1 MSDVEEI
8 APPTTRAKAATPRD
22 KRKQRRFE
30 RIKAAARELF
40 LRDGYQATTLREIAK
55 KARVSA
61 ATIVVHFG
69 DKDELVALLY
79 NEDQKVVTEQ
89 AYLELSE
96 SKDFL
101 DQSIDGFR
109 HYYRYFALYPNF
121 IRAILQ
127 TTSLYHPTSMPSR
140 PAGESAM
147 RSVTRIKRTVEI
159 ARKRGEITIEEA
171 DDALAFLIFGV
182 YLTEIRWWL
191 GSGNLDVELGL
202 ARLRHGLGILLRGLS
217 PGKRLSFV
225 DVTAATSISNRRT

>member
-1 MSDVEEI
+1 M
-8 APPTTRAKAATPRD
+8 
-22 KRKQRRFE
+22 
-30 RIKAAARELF
+30 
-40 LRDGYQATTLREIAK
+40 TTLRAIAK

-79 NEDQKVVTEQ
+79 NEDQRAITEQ

-96 SKDFL
+96 SKGYL

-140 PAGESAM
+140 PAGELAM

-159 ARKRGEITIEEA
+159 ARKRGEITIEES
-171 DDALAFLIFGV
+171 DDELAFIIFGI

-202 ARLRHGLGILLRGLS
+202 ARLRHALSILQRGLS
-217 PGKRLSFV
+217 ASKQLSPVKDEPPGR
-225 DVTAATSISNRRT
+225 TSTDFCSI

>member
-1 MSDVEEI
+1 M
-8 APPTTRAKAATPRD
+8 
-22 KRKQRRFE
+22 
-30 RIKAAARELF
+30 
-40 LRDGYQATTLREIAK
+40 TTLRAIAK

-79 NEDQKVVTEQ
+79 NEDQRAITEQ

-96 SKDFL
+96 SKGYL

-109 HYYRYFALYPNF
+109 HYHRYFALYPNF

-140 PAGESAM
+140 PAGELAM
-147 RSVTRIKRTVEI
+147 RSSLRASNEPSRLRASG
-159 ARKRGEITIEEA
+159 ARLQLRRVMMNWHLSFSGI
-171 DDALAFLIFGV
+171 

-202 ARLRHGLGILLRGLS
+202 ARLRHALSILQRGLS
-217 PGKRLSFV
+217 ASKQLSPVKDEPPGR
-225 DVTAATSISNRRT
+225 TSTDFCSI

>member
-1 MSDVEEI
+1 V
-8 APPTTRAKAATPRD
+8 
-22 KRKQRRFE
+22 
-30 RIKAAARELF
+30 
-40 LRDGYQATTLREIAK
+40 TTLRAIAK

-79 NEDQKVVTEQ
+79 NEDQRAITEQ

-96 SKDFL
+96 SKGYL

-109 HYYRYFALYPNF
+109 HYHRYFALYPNF

-159 ARKRGEITIEEA
+159 ARKRGEITIEES
-171 DDALAFLIFGV
+171 DDELAFIIFGI

-202 ARLRHGLGILLRGLS
+202 ARLRHALSILQRGLS
-217 PGKRLSFV
+217 ASKQLSPVKDEPPGR
-225 DVTAATSISNRRT
+225 TSTDFCSI

>member
-1 MSDVEEI
+1 M
-8 APPTTRAKAATPRD
+8 
-22 KRKQRRFE
+22 
-30 RIKAAARELF
+30 
-40 LRDGYQATTLREIAK
+40 TTLRAIAK

-79 NEDQKVVTEQ
+79 NEDQRAITEQ

-96 SKDFL
+96 SKGYL

-109 HYYRYFALYPNF
+109 HYHRYFALYPNF

-140 PAGESAM
+140 PAGELAM

-159 ARKRGEITIEEA
+159 ARK
-171 DDALAFLIFGV
+171 
-182 YLTEIRWWL
+182 
-191 GSGNLDVELGL
+191 
-202 ARLRHGLGILLRGLS
+202 
-217 PGKRLSFV
+217 PGR
-225 DVTAATSISNRRT
+225 DYN

>member
-1 MSDVEEI
+1 MSDVTEI
-8 APPTTRAKAATPRD
+8 GQPTTATKAATPRD
-22 KRKQRRFE
+22 KRKRRRFE
-30 RIKAAARELF
+30 RIKAVGRELF
-40 LRDGYQATTLREIAK
+40 LKDGYQATTLRAIAK
-55 KARVSA
+55 KAKVSA

-79 NEDQKVVTEQ
+79 SEDQKTITEQ

-96 SKDFL
+96 SKGFL

-159 ARKRGEITIEEA
+159 ARRRREITIEES
-171 DDALAFLIFGV
+171 DDALAFIIFGV

-202 ARLRHGLGILLRGLS
+202 ARLRHALSILQRGFSSGTNLS
-217 PGKRLSFV
+217 VCK
-225 DVTAATSISNRRT
+225 DAAAPQ

>member
-1 MSDVEEI
+1 M
-8 APPTTRAKAATPRD
+8 
-22 KRKQRRFE
+22 
-30 RIKAAARELF
+30 
-40 LRDGYQATTLREIAK
+40 TTLRAIAK

-79 NEDQKVVTEQ
+79 NEDQRAITEQ

-96 SKDFL
+96 SKGYL

-109 HYYRYFALYPNF
+109 HYHRYFALYPNF

-159 ARKRGEITIEEA
+159 ARKRGEITIEES
-171 DDALAFLIFGV
+171 DDELAFIIFGI

-202 ARLRHGLGILLRGLS
+202 ARLRHALSILQRGLS
-217 PGKRLSFV
+217 ASKQLSPVKDEPPGR
-225 DVTAATSISNRRT
+225 TSTDFCSI

>member
-1 MSDVEEI
+1 MSDVAEI
-8 APPTTRAKAATPRD
+8 GRSTTATRAATPRG

-30 RIKAAARELF
+30 RIKTAARELF
-40 LRDGYQATTLREIAK
+40 LKDGYQATTLRAIAK

-79 NEDQKVVTEQ
+79 SEDQKIITEQ

-96 SKDFL
+96 SKGFL

-159 ARKRGEITIEEA
+159 ARKRGEITIAES
-171 DDALAFLIFGV
+171 DDALAFIVFGL

-191 GSGNLDVELGL
+191 GSGNLDVEIGL
-202 ARLRHGLGILLRGLS
+202 ARLRHALSILQRGLS
-217 PGKRLSFV
+217 PSKQLPASQR
-225 DVTAATSISNRRT
+225 

>member
-1 MSDVEEI
+1 M
-8 APPTTRAKAATPRD
+8 
-22 KRKQRRFE
+22 
-30 RIKAAARELF
+30 
-40 LRDGYQATTLREIAK
+40 TTLRAIAK

-79 NEDQKVVTEQ
+79 NEDQRAITEQ

-96 SKDFL
+96 SKGYL

-109 HYYRYFALYPNF
+109 HYHRYFALYPNF

-159 ARKRGEITIEEA
+159 ARKRGEITIEES
-171 DDALAFLIFGV
+171 DDELAFIIFGI
-182 YLTEIRWWL
+182 YLTEIRWWP

-202 ARLRHGLGILLRGLS
+202 ARLRHALSILQRGLS
-217 PGKRLSFV
+217 ASKQLSPVKDEPPGR
-225 DVTAATSISNRRT
+225 TSTDFCSI

>member
-1 MSDVEEI
+1 M
-8 APPTTRAKAATPRD
+8 
-22 KRKQRRFE
+22 
-30 RIKAAARELF
+30 
-40 LRDGYQATTLREIAK
+40 TTLRAIAK

-79 NEDQKVVTEQ
+79 NEDQRAITEQ

-96 SKDFL
+96 SKGYL

-109 HYYRYFALYPNF
+109 HYHRYFALYPNF

-140 PAGESAM
+140 PAGELAM

-159 ARKRGEITIEEA
+159 ARKRGEITIEES
-171 DDALAFLIFGV
+171 DDELAFIIFGI

-202 ARLRHGLGILLRGLS
+202 ARLRHALSILQRGLS
-217 PGKRLSFV
+217 ASKQLSPVKDEPPGR
-225 DVTAATSISNRRT
+225 TSTDFCSI

>member
-1 MSDVEEI
+1 M
-8 APPTTRAKAATPRD
+8 
-22 KRKQRRFE
+22 
-30 RIKAAARELF
+30 
-40 LRDGYQATTLREIAK
+40 TTLRAIAK

-79 NEDQKVVTEQ
+79 NEDQRAITEQ

-96 SKDFL
+96 SKGYL

-109 HYYRYFALYPNF
+109 HHHRYFALYPNF

-140 PAGESAM
+140 PAGELAM

-159 ARKRGEITIEEA
+159 ARKRGEITIEES
-171 DDALAFLIFGV
+171 DDELAFIIFGI

-202 ARLRHGLGILLRGLS
+202 ARLRHALSILQRGLS
-217 PGKRLSFV
+217 ASKQLSPVKDEPPGR
-225 DVTAATSISNRRT
+225 TSTDFCSI

>member
-1 MSDVEEI
+1 V
-8 APPTTRAKAATPRD
+8 
-22 KRKQRRFE
+22 
-30 RIKAAARELF
+30 
-40 LRDGYQATTLREIAK
+40 TTLRAIAK

-79 NEDQKVVTEQ
+79 NEDQRAITEQ

-96 SKDFL
+96 SKGYL

-159 ARKRGEITIEEA
+159 ARKRGEITIEES
-171 DDALAFLIFGV
+171 DDELAFIIFGI

-202 ARLRHGLGILLRGLS
+202 ARLRHALSILQRGLS
-217 PGKRLSFV
+217 ASKQLSPVKDEPPGR
-225 DVTAATSISNRRT
+225 TSTDFCSI